1 MSESKSDA
9 TYTMGRTQGEEDR
22 LIQQSQLYDAVTRRF
37 FRAAGISSGMKVLDI
52 GSGAG
57 DVALTAAELV
67 GPAGAVVGVDVNPAI
82 LETAQARAQAAGFT
96 NVEFVAGD
104 ARTLDIG
111 NDFDAIT
118 GRLVLMYMADPAD
131 ALKQLATRLRPGGI
145 AAFQEADFTPYQQMP
160 RSPDTPLANELI
172 GWILEVFERSG
183 AHSGMGLDL
192 YRAFVEAGL
201 PEPYMH
207 FESPVGGP
215 EGWAGYSYIANSVR
229 SLLPLLE
236 EFGIATAEKVDVD
249 TLAERVRQEVETAKR
264 PVALVPH
271 VTAWAQLAS

>member
-9 TYTMGRTQGEEDR
+9 TYTMGRTQGEEER

-37 FRAAGISSGMKVLDI
+37 FREAGISSGMKVLDI

-82 LETAQARAQAAGFT
+82 LETARVRAQAAGFT

-104 ARTLDIG
+104 ARTLDLG
-111 NDFDAIT
+111 NDFDALT

-145 AAFQEADFTPYQQMP
+145 VAFQEADFTPYRQMY
-160 RSPDTPLANELI
+160 RPDTPLANKLI
-172 GWILEVFERSG
+172 DWALAVFERSE
-183 AHSGMGLDL
+183 AHSGMGFDL

-207 FESPVGGP
+207 CEYPVGGP
-215 EGWAGYSYIANSVR
+215 EGWAGYSYAANSLR
-229 SLLPLLE
+229 SVLPLLE
-236 EFGIATAEKVDVD
+236 EYGIATAEEVDVD
-249 TLAERVRQEVETAKR
+249 TLAERVRQEVVTSKR
-264 PVALVPH
+264 PIRLVPH

>member
-9 TYTMGRTQGEEDR
+9 TYTMGRTQGEEER

-104 ARTLDIG
+104 ARTLDLG
-111 NDFDAIT
+111 NDFDALT

-145 AAFQEADFTPYQQMP
+145 VAFQEADFTPYRQMY
-160 RSPDTPLANELI
+160 RPDTPLANKLI
-172 GWILEVFERSG
+172 DWALAVFERSE
-183 AHSGMGLDL
+183 AHSGMGFDL

-207 FESPVGGP
+207 CEYPVGGP
-215 EGWAGYSYIANSVR
+215 EGWAGYSYAANSLR
-229 SLLPLLE
+229 SVLPLLE
-236 EFGIATAEKVDVD
+236 EYGIATAEEVDVD
-249 TLAERVRQEVETAKR
+249 TLAERVRQEVVTSKR
-264 PVALVPH
+264 PIRLVPH

>member
-9 TYTMGRTQGEEDR
+9 TYTMGRTQGEEER

-37 FRAAGISSGMKVLDI
+37 FREAGISSGMKVLDI
-52 GSGAG
+52 GSGPG

-67 GPAGAVVGVDVNPAI
+67 GPEGAVVGVDVNPAI
-82 LETAQARAQAAGFT
+82 LETARARAQAAGFT

-104 ARTLDIG
+104 ARTLDLG
-111 NDFDAIT
+111 NDFDALT

-145 AAFQEADFTPYQQMP
+145 AAFQEADFTPYRQMY
-160 RSPDTPLANELI
+160 RPDTPLANKLI
-172 GWILEVFERSG
+172 DWVLAVFERSG

-192 YRAFVEAGL
+192 YRVFVEAGL

-215 EGWAGYSYIANSVR
+215 EGWAGYQYIANSVR

-236 EFGIATAEKVDVD
+236 EFGIATAEEVDVD
-249 TLAERVRQEVETAKR
+249 TLAERVRQEVVTAKR

>member
-9 TYTMGRTQGEEDR
+9 TYTMGRTQGEEER

-37 FRAAGISSGMKVLDI
+37 FREAGISSGMKVLDI

-57 DVALTAAELV
+57 DVAMTAAELV
-67 GPAGAVVGVDVNPAI
+67 GPEGAVVGVDVNPEI
-82 LETAQARAQAAGFT
+82 LETAQARTQAAGFS

-104 ARTLDIG
+104 ARTLELG
-111 NDFDAIT
+111 NDFDAVT

-145 AAFQEADFTPYQQMP
+145 VAFQEADFTPYRQMYH
-160 RSPDTPLANELI
+160 PDTPLANKLI
-172 GWILEVFERSG
+172 DWAIGLFEQAG
-183 AHSGMGLDL
+183 AHIDMGFNL

-207 FESPVGGP
+207 CEYPVGGP
-215 EGWAGYSYIANSVR
+215 ESWAGYQFVANSFR
-229 SLLPLLE
+229 SMLPLIE
-236 EFGIATAEKVDVD
+236 EYGIATAEEVDVE
-249 TLAERVRQEVETAKR
+249 TLPERVRQEVVAAKR
-264 PVALVPH
+264 PFALPPH
-271 VTAWAQLAS
+271 VTAWAQLVS